1 MAKKTLGESVHGRL
15 PSNTVLAA
23 PWPYLLAGIL
33 ILAIAAWARVGV
45 NADVRER
52 EAALD
57 QGREVVRELARP
69 AAEIHEM
76 LRSEGV
82 QERAEALS
90 NREILSS
97 ELLRE
102 MRRLIPEVTDVHVYG
117 NEVFMTDLNAMGS
130 SGFVMLDMMATA
142 LDDQISPVQL
152 IQDQGLSYL
161 AAAATIGR
169 AVQGKGFVLVYLD
182 PSFLLNRFNVATPAA
197 GYLGLEH
204 ATGANAPV
212 RLKEIGRM
220 PAGYELERVPVTG
233 SLLRVVVPQNRADRV
248 LGGVQQNVL
257 LLVGVLLLL
266 VALVRFAQLRRSA
279 AAASKAE
286 PNLREFEATRSGDQL
301 PPTLAGGRTLQ
312 MEQRLA
318 GKSPD
323 EEPMS
328 KRAKSRVRRARPT
341 IPTTP
346 PRPEQDPPLVGPGE
360 RRLTLPNLDV
370 ESSDPDT
377 GSRATEVPASA
388 LGDAVAE
395 PGSVLPND
403 DAPAVPRIS
412 QPATLDLGPTPPS
425 AATDPGTDA
434 PINQP
439 SGTQTATAKEPGVQE
454 QKVLLSSEIFRAYDI
469 RGVVGET
476 LDREVA
482 RQIGLAVGS
491 LALDSLAT
499 PVVVGRDGRH
509 SGPDLVAGLVEGIA
523 AAGCDVIDIGAVPTG
538 ALYYSAYEL
547 GQGSGVMVTGSHNP
561 PEYNGLKIMI
571 GGRTLAG
578 DNIYGLYER
587 IRSGNLRN
595 GAGNV
600 SQREMLTAYQAR
612 IAGDVK
618 LARPLRIVADAGNGI
633 GGSCMGDIL
642 RAVGAEVI
650 TLYEEV
656 DGDFPNHH
664 PDPSEPK
671 NLTDLIHS
679 VKHTGAD
686 LGVAFDG
693 DADRLGVVTPD
704 GEIIFSDRL
713 MMLFI
718 REILSRHPG
727 QTIIYDVK
735 CTGHLHGIIEAA
747 GGVPEMYKT
756 GHSLI
761 KNRMKEVDA
770 PFAGEMSG
778 HFFFKDRWYGF
789 DCGIYSAC
797 RLLELLS
804 REEGKPVD
812 VLAALPNSVSTP
824 ELKVHMRE
832 GENHDF
838 IAQFQ
843 KSASFPGARIN
854 TIDGVRADF
863 ADSWGLV
870 RASNTTPILVLR
882 FDADSEDALRRVQA
896 AFRAQLLAVRDDL
909 ELPF

>member
-1 MAKKTLGESVHGRL
+1 MAKKTLGESVHGKL
-15 PSNTVLAA
+15 PASTVLAA

-52 EAALD
+52 EAAMD
-57 QGREVVRELARP
+57 QGRMVVRELARP

-76 LRSEGV
+76 LRSPGV

-90 NREILSS
+90 NREVLSS

-117 NEVFMTDLNAMGS
+117 NEVFMTDLDAMGG

-169 AVQGKGFVLVYLD
+169 AVQGKGFVVAYLD
-182 PSFLLNRFNVATPAA
+182 PSFLLNRFNVASPAA

-204 ATGANAPV
+204 STGANAPV
-212 RLKEIGRM
+212 RLKEIGRI
-220 PAGYELERVPVTG
+220 PAGYELERVPVSG
-233 SLLRVVVPQNRADRV
+233 SLLRVVVPQNRADRM
-248 LGGVQQNVL
+248 LGGLQQNVL

-266 VALVRFAQLRRSA
+266 FALVRFSQLRRSA
-279 AAASKAE
+279 AAASESAPDLRDFE
-286 PNLREFEATRSGDQL
+286 PTRSGDQL

-312 MEQRLA
+312 MERRLA

-346 PRPEQDPPLVGPGE
+346 PRPEPDPPLMGPGE

-370 ESSDPDT
+370 DSTQTSSDAP
-377 GSRATEVPASA
+377 ATEVPASPLA
-388 LGDAVAE
+388 DAVSE
-395 PGSVLPND
+395 PGPGAPEDN
-403 DAPAVPRIS
+403 APAVPRIG
-412 QPATLDLGPTPPS
+412 QPAVALDLGPGSADAAVSPETSPPQV
-425 AATDPGTDA
+425 AT
-434 PINQP
+434 
-439 SGTQTATAKEPGVQE
+439 KEPSVQE
-454 QKVLLSSEIFRAYDI
+454 HQVLLSSEIFRAYDI

-509 SGPDLVAGLVEGIA
+509 SGPDLVAGLAEGIA

-587 IRSGNLRN
+587 IRSGNLRS
-595 GAGNV
+595 GAGKL

-671 NLTDLIHS
+671 NLTDLIHA
-679 VKHTGAD
+679 VKHTGAE

-797 RLLELLS
+797 RLLELLA